1 MEDRDSKKITSDF
14 IVESYKQIQ
23 EKVNN
28 ISKKLDEINII
39 DEEPNSEEE
48 EIVKNWGGADEP
60 EEEFDAFE
68 FFGAAGDEAEADIK
82 SDPEMGGEEEWA
94 PFGTM
99 EDPRMLKD
107 LQEARLIVRKMLEE
121 SNKGYPPQDGG
132 ETAAGG
138 PGSGLNDGND
148 NETVGESYL
157 EEENEIEEERIAN
170 PDSKLDINN
179 LDNFIGSHIYGEDL
193 GDLGKM
199 YVAYSYGE
207 QFPLYLNYKGKWYH
221 NSDSYILDDGRVNKA
236 TEKHKKDMKP
246 SSKTIG
252 TSLLGLQSMIR
263 TFKNKYN
270 LGDNNHTD
278 VEPGEKN

>member
-1 MEDRDSKKITSDF
+1 MNKGDLKNDF
-14 IVESYKQIQ
+14 ITISHKLMKERIDD
-23 EKVNN
+23 
-28 ISKKLDEINII
+28 ISKRLDEINII
-39 DEEPNSEEE
+39 DKEDSSEEE
-48 EIVKNWGGADEP
+48 EAIKNWGGAGKE

-68 FFGAAGDEAEADIK
+68 FFGDAGDAAEKDIK

-107 LQEARLIVRKMLEE
+107 LQEARLIIRKMLEE
-121 SNKGYPPQDGG
+121 SSKGYPAQDGG

-138 PGSGLNDGND
+138 PGSGLDDAND
-148 NETVGESYL
+148 NLTVGESYL
-157 EEENEIEEERIAN
+157 EEEEGIEEERITN
-170 PDSKLDINN
+170 PESKKEVSN

-193 GDLGKM
+193 GGLGKM

-207 QFPLYLNYKGKWYH
+207 QFPVYLNYKGKWYH
-221 NSDSYILDDGRVNKA
+221 NSDSYILDNGEVNKA

-246 SSKTIG
+246 SAKTIG
-252 TSLLGLQSMIR
+252 VSLLGLQSMIR
-263 TFKNKYN
+263 AFKKKHN

>member
-1 MEDRDSKKITSDF
+1 MRGKNSKKITNDF
-14 IVESYKQIQ
+14 ITESYKLMQ

-48 EIVKNWGGADEP
+48 NIIKNWGGYGEP

-68 FFGAAGDEAEADIK
+68 FFGDAGDAAESDIK
-82 SDPEMGGEEEWA
+82 SDPNYGEEEFA
-94 PFGTM
+94 SFGTM
-99 EDPRMLKD
+99 EDPRMLKS
-107 LQEARLIVRKMLEE
+107 LNEKELRAEIIEALKE
-121 SNKGYPPQDGG
+121 SGYPPLDGG

-138 PGSGLNDGND
+138 PGSGLNDAND

-157 EEENEIEEERIAN
+157 EEEEGIDEERIAN
-170 PDSKLDINN
+170 PDSKIDINN

-221 NSDSYILDDGRVNKA
+221 NSDSYILDDKKVNKA
-236 TEKHKKDMKP
+236 TEKHKKDMRP

-252 TSLLGLQSMIR
+252 TSLLGMQSMIR
-263 TFKNKYN
+263 TFKNKNN

-278 VEPGEKN
+278 VEPGIKN